1 MQFFFEM
8 SFEDFCASRGFR
20 EGDLRLEEC
29 EGQLLTLWREEAN
42 RRFAAIKA
50 SSHYHGGVPCA
61 DVHDKRG
68 QVLEA

>member
-8 SFEDFCASRGFR
+8 SFEDFCAARGYALDETAR
-20 EGDLRLEEC
+20 RI
-29 EGQLLTLWREEAN
+29 WRSVAESK
-42 RRFAAIKA
+42 FAAIKA

-68 QVLEA
+68 QVLED